1 MSNDERICSIA
12 LSLCPSIGHIG
23 AKRLI
28 DKMGSA
34 VELFRQRKNLPQL
47 LSETTPAVVKA
58 LDCPDAFRRAERELE
73 FVEKNRITCLTLK
86 DEAYPSRMRECE
98 EAPGVLFFKG
108 HCDFNRLRV
117 ISVVG
122 TRRATEYGKQFCNDF
137 LRDLA
142 ALYPDTLVVS
152 GLAYGIDIHA
162 HRAALAHGLSTV
174 AVLAHGLDGPY
185 PYRHLKAAVERL
197 E

>member
-12 LSLCPSIGHIG
+12 LSLCPGIGHIG

-47 LSETTPAVVKA
+47 LSEATPAVVKA

-86 DEAYPSRMRECE
+86 DEAYPSRMREC
-98 EAPGVLFFKG
+98 
-108 HCDFNRLRV
+108 
-117 ISVVG
+117 
-122 TRRATEYGKQFCNDF
+122 
-137 LRDLA
+137 
-142 ALYPDTLVVS
+142 
-152 GLAYGIDIHA
+152 
-162 HRAALAHGLSTV
+162 
-174 AVLAHGLDGPY
+174 
-185 PYRHLKAAVERL
+185 
-197 E
+197 